1 MEGWRDQLFETEE
14 LINKIVDLLPED
26 DPITAFTSLS
36 MAIDKYSSK
45 IGKDSKEC
53 WDACYKTAKAVHEE
67 YGSYKEE
74 S

>member
-1 MEGWRDQLFETEE
+1 MEGWLDQLFETGE

-26 DPITAFTSLS
+26 DPITAFTTLS

-45 IGKDSKEC
+45 IGRDSAEC
-53 WDACYKTAKAVHEE
+53 WKDCYEIAMAVHEE
-67 YGSYKEE
+67 CGSYKEE